1 MEKII
6 NGKTINEKKVCS
18 ANKLYKAFGIVMCV
32 MGVLL
37 ILTTI
42 FMFFTMTSA
51 EAIGGLFILP
61 IPITLAFV
69 SGKSLLNAYNRK
81 QKFTLYWTPMEVGV
95 PIDDIM
101 QNYYIVEINQAYVVF
116 TEKKNRKAY
125 SDWNL
130 LYKPESLYM
139 EEQL

>member
-1 MEKII
+1 MEKILSD
-6 NGKTINEKKVCS
+6 KTISEKKVWS
-18 ANKLYKAFGIVMCV
+18 ANKFYKIFGVVMFI

-37 ILTTI
+37 VLSTI
-42 FMFFTMTSA
+42 YMLFTMTVR
-51 EAIGGLFILP
+51 EAIGGLFIMP

-69 SGKSLLNAYNRK
+69 VSKSLLNSYKRRTEFN
-81 QKFTLYWTPMEVGV
+81 LYWTPMEIGV

-101 QNYYIVEINQAYVVF
+101 RDYYIVEINQAYVVF

-130 LYKPESLYM
+130 FYKPESLYM
-139 EEQL
+139 EE

>member
-1 MEKII
+1 MEKILSD
-6 NGKTINEKKVCS
+6 KTISEKKVWS
-18 ANKLYKAFGIVMCV
+18 ANKLYKIFGVVMFI

-37 ILTTI
+37 VLSTI
-42 FMFFTMTSA
+42 YMLFTMTVR
-51 EAIGGLFILP
+51 EAIGGLFIMP

-69 SGKSLLNAYNRK
+69 VSKSLLNSYKRRTE
-81 QKFTLYWTPMEVGV
+81 FTLYWTPMEIGV

-101 QNYYIVEINQAYVVF
+101 RDYYIVEINQAYVVF

-130 LYKPESLYM
+130 FYKPESLYM
-139 EEQL
+139 EE